1 MSVSPPCASPLER
14 VQSTRARFVRAKPDP
29 VLRFDWDYFLKKT
42 PFWILWP
49 TVINDRGDS
58 NDFFGFPALSEYSP
72 LFLPLKPNICL
83 RWEILTFLWKMIKQ
97 IITPTF
103 VKVGDY
109 MHKVQRDLVPS
120 HRKIV
125 TDWMLEVGLHMWYR
139 WTCFL
144 LTLSFQSD

>member
-29 VLRFDWDYFLKKT
+29 VLRFDSREFHFEEIK
-42 PFWILWP
+42 PFVFCDFRDRV
-49 TVINDRGDS
+49 VIVKS
-58 NDFFGFPALSEYSP
+58 NSHFPALSECSL
-72 LFLPLKPNICL
+72 LFLPLKPNICQ
-83 RWEILTFLWKMIKQ
+83 RWEKFVRISVEIFVKILIEIFVKIFSVYDWAN
-97 IITPTF
+97 F

-125 TDWMLEVGLHMWYR
+125 TDWMLEVGV
-139 WTCFL
+139 F
-144 LTLSFQSD
+144 